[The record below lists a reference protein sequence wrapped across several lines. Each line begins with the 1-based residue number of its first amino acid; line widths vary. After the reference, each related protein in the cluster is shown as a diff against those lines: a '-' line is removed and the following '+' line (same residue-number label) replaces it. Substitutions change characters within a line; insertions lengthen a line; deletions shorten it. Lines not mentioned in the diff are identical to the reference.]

1 MEQSGGVVVGG
12 VLCFSLSF
20 SIIDLKSVLSII
32 LDVRG
37 ENREDPDLWSSL
49 FGAGLEVPGWV
60 SGVGRRDFLWCEV
73 MSSGGWLSGRDIVG
87 RGGFFM

>member
-1 MEQSGGVVVGG
+1 MGIWIGDLKTVKTLMEQSGGVVVEG

-37 ENREDPDLWSSL
+37 ENREDPDL
-49 FGAGLEVPGWV
+49 
-60 SGVGRRDFLWCEV
+60 
-73 MSSGGWLSGRDIVG
+73 
-87 RGGFFM
+87 